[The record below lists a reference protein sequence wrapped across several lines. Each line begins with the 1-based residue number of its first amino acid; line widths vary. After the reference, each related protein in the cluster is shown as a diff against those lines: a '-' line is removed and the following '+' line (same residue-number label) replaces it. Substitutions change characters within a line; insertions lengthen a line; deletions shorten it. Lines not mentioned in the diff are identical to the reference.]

1 MAFKDTGLNVK
12 INSFLDKANHGNA
25 LGLTE
30 KLDLQ
35 ELLIEPDPPNYA
47 VREELTNQRMRLIA
61 WLGITR
67 RTSDGGEAGKI
78 DNLMVLIN
86 SFILLFCIAAL
97 APVMFIYRTKTWIIP
112 VLLICPI
119 IHLIACR
126 LARNPGVEISR
137 IKSMHLFAAVFSIV
151 PLACLAY
158 YLNDCFDFSGNRSIL
173 WGAVGGLWIVYTILV
188 AALIR
193 TESGF
198 YWSLFIVGIG
208 ANYLMIRLRMDFV
221 GAVSMNLLIGTLMLF
236 LAGMS
241 RKDGLAM
248 PAGRLS
254 MVAAFFVGLAFGML
268 AYFLVHFGRYG
279 AHARFIVALPL
290 YAVALAFLP
299 SVIKAEAARLA
310 GDKWKKGCLTLLAV
324 TWLYFG
330 LALLFGWIVGE
341 YFSVNSLRALVY
353 ARVFLGAALA
363 VVLAWSLWFLYEQFV
378 ADKDFDIN
386 VFSSAAL
393 LLILCLVTGFVLL
406 IRNVGYVAALL
417 LAIAVFALNL
427 KLWARHS
434 YGRKPAA
441 AIAQQKESAD
451 PGEPESD
458 A

>member
-12 INSFLDKANHGNA
+12 INSFLDKACRGDA

-35 ELLIEPDPPNYA
+35 ELLIEPDPPNHA
-47 VREELTNQRMRLIA
+47 VREELANQKKRLIA

-78 DNLMVLIN
+78 DNLLVLIN

-97 APVMFIYRTKTWIIP
+97 APVMVIYRTKTWIIP

-119 IHLIACR
+119 IHLVACR
-126 LARNPGVEISR
+126 LGRNPGVEIAR

-158 YLNDCFDFSGNRSIL
+158 YLNDYFHFSGNRSLL
-173 WGAVGGLWIVYTILV
+173 WGTVGGLWVVYTILV

-198 YWSLFIVGIG
+198 YWSLFIVGVG

-221 GAVSMNLLIGTLMLF
+221 GTVTMNLLIGTLTQF

-241 RKDGLAM
+241 RKDGLPM
-248 PAGRLS
+248 SAGRLS
-254 MVAAFFVGLAFGML
+254 VVTAFFVGLAFGVL
-268 AYFLVHFGRYG
+268 AYFLMHFGRHG

-290 YAVALAFLP
+290 YVVALAFLLG
-299 SVIKAEAARLA
+299 VIKSEAARLS
-310 GDKWKKGCLTLLAV
+310 GDRLKTCCLALLVA

-330 LALLFGWIVGE
+330 LALLFGWVVSE
-341 YFSVNSLRALVY
+341 YYGANSLRALVH
-353 ARVFLGAALA
+353 ARVFLGVALA
-363 VVLAWSLWFLYEQFV
+363 VILAWSLWFLYEQFT

-386 VFSSAAL
+386 VFSFAAL
-393 LLILCLVTGFVLL
+393 LLILCLATGFGLL
-406 IRNVGYVAALL
+406 IRNAGYVVALL
-417 LAIAVFALNL
+417 LAVAVFALNL
-427 KLWARHS
+427 KLWASRS
-434 YGRKPAA
+434 FGRAA
-441 AIAQQKESAD
+441 ATVVTQEESAD
-451 PGEPESD
+451 AGEPESD